1 MTTTNQTN
9 SQKMETTT
17 PQSKVDTS
25 TVKRCLTEAN
35 HNTTE
40 ANCNTTQANTSQPH
54 YTTSEPQS
62 TTSLISSTTNQKS
75 SSIPETSSKTTLSVN
90 QTTIISNTSS
100 TIASQLPGSKS
111 HLYSLSKY
119 IQVWIK
125 CEIKLY
131 ILENVQVFSA
141 YALFLINVKFSRGF
155 PNWIL
160 TSIFSWILCL
170 LPNKYVKKEKTH
182 HH

>member
-1 MTTTNQTN
+1 MRWKTPVNLHQLFQFLRQLVKHNYQWTSKYFFINQMTTTDQTN
-9 SQKMETTT
+9 SLKMETTT

-119 IQVWIK
+119 IQV
-125 CEIKLY
+125 
-131 ILENVQVFSA
+131 
-141 YALFLINVKFSRGF
+141 
-155 PNWIL
+155 
-160 TSIFSWILCL
+160 
-170 LPNKYVKKEKTH
+170 
-182 HH
+182 